1 MKAFLIGGAL
11 GAFGLAFA
19 LWAYVVKKWPMR

>member
-11 GAFGLAFA
+11 GVLGAAFA
-19 LWAYVVKKWPMR
+19 AWAYLVKKWPMR